1 MYFIVVAMMLS
12 GSEPPKIPIIVSS
25 YSTLK
30 ECRLSLLEIAKLHG
44 YERVVHPILSYS
56 VVKIS
61 PTKSITAFC
70 VKNIQSI

>member
-1 MYFIVVAMMLS
+1 MLS
-12 GSEPPKIPIIVSS
+12 GSEPPKIPIVVSN